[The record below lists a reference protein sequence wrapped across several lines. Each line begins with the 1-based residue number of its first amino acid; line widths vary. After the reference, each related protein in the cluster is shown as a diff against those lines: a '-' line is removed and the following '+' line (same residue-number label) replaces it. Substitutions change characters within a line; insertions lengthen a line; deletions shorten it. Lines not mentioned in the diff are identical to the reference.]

1 MEAEMAKEQR
11 TDKEQEL
18 ERVLIIGLDP
28 CSWIL
33 TADSLSNF
41 LIPGSI
47 LGNHH
52 IWITWWVAFRER
64 GSKIEFALRWEF

>member
-28 CSWIL
+28 CS
-33 TADSLSNF
+33 
-41 LIPGSI
+41 
-47 LGNHH
+47 
-52 IWITWWVAFRER
+52 
-64 GSKIEFALRWEF
+64 